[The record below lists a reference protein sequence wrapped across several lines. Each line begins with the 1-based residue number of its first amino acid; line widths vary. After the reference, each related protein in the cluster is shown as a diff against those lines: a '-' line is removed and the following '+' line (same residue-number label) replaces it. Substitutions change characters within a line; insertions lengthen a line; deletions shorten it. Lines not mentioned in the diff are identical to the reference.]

1 MADQERGFELME
13 RVIEVLRGYG
23 EAALTHQGSV
33 EEAAREWLA
42 AGFTDEE
49 EIEDWLDA
57 RCFDAHGAQA
67 LEQRGMTPEQAALRT
82 RAGTKDYEDTIGY
95 KIINHDLSFDEAM
108 RIVTNAF
115 WNS

>member
-1 MADQERGFELME
+1 MTDKESRNELLL

-49 EIEDWLDA
+49 EIEDWLSA
-57 RCFDAHGAQA
+57 RCFTAQGALG
-67 LEQRGMTPEQAALRT
+67 LEQRGITPEQAALRT

-95 KIINHDLSFDEAM
+95 KIINNDLSFDEAT
-108 RIVTNAF
+108 RIITNAF

>member
-1 MADQERGFELME
+1 MADQEREFELME

-49 EIEDWLDA
+49 EIEDWLSA

-95 KIINHDLSFDEAM
+95 KIINNDLSFDEAT
-108 RIVTNAF
+108 RIITNAF

>member
-1 MADQERGFELME
+1 MTDKESRNELLL

-23 EAALTHQGSV
+23 EAALTYESSV

-42 AGFTDEE
+42 AGFTDDE

-57 RCFDAHGAQA
+57 RCFTAQGALG
-67 LEQRGMTPEQAALRT
+67 LEQRGITPEQAALRT

-95 KIINHDLSFDEAM
+95 KIINNDLSFDEAT
-108 RIVTNAF
+108 RIITNAF